1 MTDNKHLQL
10 NANPV
15 VRFLQKPAAQ
25 FTREDLIRYVTEN
38 GIEMIN
44 FMYPAGDG
52 KLKTLNFVI
61 NDMDYLE
68 TILTCGE
75 RVDGSSLFSFIEAG
89 SSDLYVLPRY
99 STAFRDPF
107 AEVPTLSLLC
117 SFFDKDGNR
126 LASAPDYTLHKAC
139 KAFREATGMEFEA
152 MGELEYY
159 VIFDDNE
166 QFPAVDQHGYHESAP
181 YAKANE
187 LRALSMKYIAQTGG
201 QIKYGHSEVGN
212 FVQDGLVYEQNEIEF
227 LPVPAE
233 QAADQLTIAKWIIRN
248 LAYENGVN
256 VTFAP
261 KITTGKA
268 GSGLHIHMRMVKDG
282 RNMML
287 HNGMLSDDARRM
299 IAGMMDL
306 APAITAFGN
315 KNPMSYFRLVP
326 HQEAPT
332 NVCWGDRNRSVL
344 VRVPLG
350 WTSGVDMC
358 SKANPQQPAKDV
370 DTTLKQTVEM
380 RSPDGSADVYQLIA
394 GLCVACRH
402 GFEIDNAL
410 ELAQKTYVNVNI
422 HDHANEGLLEK
433 LAQLPDSCVA
443 SANCLEQK
451 RDVFEQYG
459 VFSKA
464 MIDGILRN
472 LRSKNDLTLRADIQ
486 DKPEEL
492 QKLVEEYFHCG

>member
-1 MTDNKHLQL
+1 
-10 NANPV
+10 
-15 VRFLQKPAAQ
+15 
-25 FTREDLIRYVTEN
+25 
-38 GIEMIN
+38 
-44 FMYPAGDG
+44 
-52 KLKTLNFVI
+52 
-61 NDMDYLE
+61 
-68 TILTCGE
+68 
-75 RVDGSSLFSFIEAG
+75 
-89 SSDLYVLPRY
+89 
-99 STAFRDPF
+99 
-107 AEVPTLSLLC
+107 
-117 SFFDKDGNR
+117 
-126 LASAPDYTLHKAC
+126 
-139 KAFREATGMEFEA
+139 
-152 MGELEYY
+152 
-159 VIFDDNE
+159 
-166 QFPAVDQHGYHESAP
+166 
-181 YAKANE
+181 
-187 LRALSMKYIAQTGG
+187 
-201 QIKYGHSEVGN
+201 
-212 FVQDGLVYEQNEIEF
+212 
-227 LPVPAE
+227 
-233 QAADQLTIAKWIIRN
+233 
-248 LAYENGVN
+248 
-256 VTFAP
+256 
-261 KITTGKA
+261 
-268 GSGLHIHMRMVKDG
+268 
-282 RNMML
+282 MML

>member
-1 MTDNKHLQL
+1 MIDNKHLQL

-464 MIDGILRN
+464 MIDGILHN